1 VVLPQWLDTYDCA
14 ARVEWLGIGQYGNR
28 TAAPDVNAQEFS
40 ESLLK
45 VLVDER
51 FVERSMMIK
60 ELCVKSE
67 GREVAYAK
75 IAELIRSEEAS

>member
-1 VVLPQWLDTYDCA
+1 LPQWLDTYDCA

-28 TAAPDVNAQEFS
+28 TTAPDVNAREFS

-45 VLVDER
+45 VLKNEMSA
-51 FVERSMMIK
+51 ERSLIIK
-60 ELCVKSE
+60 ELCMKSE

-75 IAELIRSEEAS
+75 IAELIRSEEASL